1 MVPCGAASKAV
12 KGADVC
18 VRAACMKGDWLTGFS
33 CQVTRGHATGFY
45 VSDHTGHDAPKHPL
59 AQVNMRATVWLPYC
73 YFTVQS
79 DSKVQKQQ
87 YICVGDLARRLQA
100 PFCPGMRTGLDSAAL
115 HDCLLHFSA

>member
-59 AQVNMRATVWLPYC
+59 AQVRKCTELFWLLYC
-73 YFTVQS
+73 FST
-79 DSKVQKQQ
+79 
-87 YICVGDLARRLQA
+87 CVLR
-100 PFCPGMRTGLDSAAL
+100 
-115 HDCLLHFSA
+115 